1 MPPTIIK
8 NPLKS
13 YIDSLT
19 VDQGHV
25 ILTSHVPD
33 KVGAQKFCENYYA
46 WNKPTPEA
54 ITQFGLFGSDLN
66 YHTYYPDVTPEEL
79 HPKDTEFITPI
90 FRLLSATIVSKNW
103 CPTDFGHNEGVL
115 KASMNLLLGQTVN
128 CDHSTD
134 VGNAI
139 GSVSEVLWQEAYKD
153 GKILIPAGINGVLK
167 IDGKSNPRIARGILM
182 EPPAIHSNSVTVQ
195 FKWEQSHPDLSR
207 EEFYN
212 QLGTY
217 DKKGVLVRRIV
228 TEIIRYHETS
238 LVSHGADPY
247 AQKISKDGK
256 LNNPIFADRTW
267 SSYAEYQEDRNK
279 IYTFEDYKEVTTN
292 DTPAGNN
299 KGETSSQ
306 KESPANN
313 NNLTNKS
320 TMDKELQ
327 AFLES
332 LFGEGKLTL
341 AEGQEMNQANA
352 LLAIQNLV
360 QSQATQATEITSL
373 TEKVTNLTTER
384 DQLNE
389 KITSLNAEV
398 AVLKPQAELGK
409 NYIASL
415 REEAVATYRKLNGD
429 QADETIIN
437 MLNAE
442 TTGVQTI
449 KSLHADYTKRLNEK
463 FPMKCAE
470 CGSTNVS
477 RASSAKEG
485 EEEGKNEEEA
495 KTSNKERSTDEVAR
509 SIYKNKLKK

>member
-1 MPPTIIK
+1 MPPTIITH
-8 NPLKS
+8 PLKS
-13 YIDSLT
+13 HIDSLT

-25 ILTSHVPD
+25 ILTSHVPE
-33 KVGAQKFCENYYA
+33 KVGAQKFCQDYYS
-46 WNKPTPEA
+46 WKKPTPEA

-79 HPKDTEFITPI
+79 HPKDTEFINPV

-103 CPTDFGHNEGVL
+103 NPTDFGHIDGVL
-115 KASMNLLLGQTVN
+115 KASMGLLLGQTVN

-139 GSVSEVLWQEAYKD
+139 GSVSEVIWQESYKD
-153 GKILIPAGINGVLK
+153 GKVVIPAGINGVLK

-195 FKWEQSHPDLSR
+195 FKWEQSHPDMSLDD
-207 EEFYN
+207 FYDKI
-212 QLGTY
+212 GTY
-217 DKKGVLVRRIV
+217 DKKGELVRRIV

-247 AQKISKDGK
+247 AQKISQDGK

-267 SSYAEYQEDRNK
+267 NSYAEYQEDKNK

-313 NNLTNKS
+313 NNLTNTL
-320 TMDKELQ
+320 TMDKDLQ

-352 LLAIQNLV
+352 LAAIQGLV
-360 QSQATQATEITSL
+360 QTQATQSAEITSL

-398 AVLKPQAELGK
+398 ANLKPQAEMGK
-409 NYIASL
+409 NYLTSL
-415 REEAVATYRKLNGD
+415 REEVVATYRKLQGD

-442 TTGVQTI
+442 TTGVQTL
-449 KSLHADYTKRLNEK
+449 KSLHTDYTARLNEK
-463 FPMKCAE
+463 FPMKCAD
-470 CGSTNVS
+470 CGSTNVD
-477 RASSAKEG
+477 RSSSVKES
-485 EEEGKNEEEA
+485 NEEKNDGED
-495 KTSNKERSTDEVAR
+495 KTSNQERSIDEIAH
-509 SIYKNKLKK
+509 SLYKGKIKK

>member
-1 MPPTIIK
+1 MPPTIVK
-8 NPLKS
+8 PLKS
-13 YIDSLT
+13 YMDSLT

-33 KVGAQKFCENYYA
+33 KIGAQKFCENYYG

-54 ITQFGLFGSDLN
+54 ISQFGLFGSDLN

-90 FRLLSATIVSKNW
+90 FRLLSATVVSKNW
-103 CPTDFGHNEGVL
+103 CPTDFGHNDGVL
-115 KASMNLLLGQTVN
+115 KASMGLLLGQTVN

-134 VGNAI
+134 IGNAI
-139 GSVSEVLWQEAYKD
+139 GSVSEVIWQEAYKD

-195 FKWEQSHPDLSR
+195 FRWEQSHPDLSR
-207 EEFYN
+207 DEFYDK
-212 QLGTY
+212 LGTY
-217 DKKGVLVRRIV
+217 DNKGVLVRRIV

-247 AQKISKDGK
+247 AQKISEGGK
-256 LNNPIFADRTW
+256 LNNPIFADRTYN
-267 SSYAEYQEDRNK
+267 SYAEYQEDKNK

-306 KESPANN
+306 KESPVNN
-313 NNLTNKS
+313 NTLTNTS

-352 LLAIQNLV
+352 LAAIQALV
-360 QSQATQATEITSL
+360 QSSASQASEISTL

-389 KITSLNAEV
+389 KVTSLNAEV
-398 AVLKPQAELGK
+398 ANLKPQAEMGK
-409 NYIASL
+409 NYLTSL
-415 REEAVATYRKLNGD
+415 REETVATYRKLNGD

-442 TTGVQTI
+442 TTGVQTL
-449 KSLHADYTKRLNEK
+449 KSLNADYTSRLEEK
-463 FPMKCAE
+463 FPLKCAE
-470 CGSTNVS
+470 CGSTHVD
-477 RASSAKEG
+477 RASSAKED
-485 EEEGKNEEEA
+485 EDGKKGNEDEA
-495 KTSNKERSTDEVAR
+495 KNHEHSIDEIANR
-509 SIYKNKLKK
+509 LYKSKIKK